1 MLKIICGQNTIEA
14 YQYFL
19 DEKNRLKKAGF
30 EAIEIDP
37 QQFEEII
44 FWQKDNLSLF
54 SQKKAF
60 FTRNL
65 NKKINK
71 KNEKQKKIIEKI
83 IDDETLILIDFEE
96 DLEKRELKIADK
108 KVEVKEFKLP
118 TSIFNLLDDLYPK
131 NLSSFIKSF
140 TLLSKKIPEELI
152 FYMITKR
159 IRQLLQI
166 KFNQKIENLQSWQFR
181 KLNFQ
186 AKLWPKEKLIKFYE
200 SLFNI
205 EKKIKTGTT
214 PFDLKE
220 SLELL
225 FTYLLS

>member
-1 MLKIICGQNTIEA
+1 MLNIICGQNTIEA

-19 DEKNRLKKAGF
+19 EQKNQLKKANF
-30 EAIEIDP
+30 EIIEIDP

-71 KNEKQKKIIEKI
+71 KNERQKKIIEKI
-83 IDDETLILIDFEE
+83 IEDENLILIDFEE
-96 DLEKRELKIADK
+96 DLEKWELKIVDK

-118 TSIFNLLDDLYPK
+118 TSIFNLLDNLYPK
-131 NLSSFIKSF
+131 NLNSFIKSF
-140 TLLSKKIPEELI
+140 TLLTKKIPEELI

-159 IRQLLQI
+159 VRQLLQI
-166 KFNQKIENLQSWQFR
+166 KFDQKIENLQSWQFR

-186 AKLWPKEKLIKFYE
+186 AKLWPKEKLIKLYQ
-200 SLFNI
+200 SLFAI
-205 EKKIKTGTT
+205 EKNIKTNST
-214 PFDLKE
+214 PFDLKK

-225 FTYLLS
+225 FIYLLS

>member
-1 MLKIICGQNTIEA
+1 MLKIICGQNTIGA

-30 EAIEIDP
+30 ETIEIDP
-37 QQFEEII
+37 QQLEEIF

-71 KNEKQKKIIEKI
+71 KNERQKKIIEKI
-83 IDDETLILIDFEE
+83 IEDKNLILIDFEE
-96 DLEKRELKIADK
+96 DLEKWELKITNK
-108 KVEVKEFKLP
+108 KVEIKEFKLP
-118 TSIFNLLDDLYPK
+118 TSIFDLLDDLYPK
-131 NLSSFIKSF
+131 NVNSFIKSF
-140 TLLSKKIPEELI
+140 NLLTKKIPQELI
-152 FYMITKR
+152 FYMIIKR
-159 IRQLLQI
+159 VRQLLQI

-186 AKLWPKEKLIKFYE
+186 AKLWPKEKLIKLYE
-200 SLFNI
+200 SLFNM
-205 EKKIKTGTT
+205 EKKIKTGAT

-225 FTYLLS
+225 LTYLLS